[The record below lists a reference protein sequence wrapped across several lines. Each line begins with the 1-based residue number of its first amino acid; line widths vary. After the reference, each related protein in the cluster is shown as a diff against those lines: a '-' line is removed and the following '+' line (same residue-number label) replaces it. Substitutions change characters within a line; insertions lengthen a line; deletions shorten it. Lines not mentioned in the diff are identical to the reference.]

1 MRSYVVQF
9 CNRAAKDA
17 KEINVFFEGSEKR
30 NFAIFSKFIR
40 KKLHIYEKN
49 SKFTQTKLKEHE
61 NLRENNSPKSYFY
74 FIVTLPLDHVISY
87 FSLKCY
93 LLQCFELHSVVHLYQ
108 NFNSV
113 TIISSNNYE
122 KKNNMVMHLC
132 PAVKL

>member
-17 KEINVFFEGSEKR
+17 KEINVFFQGSEKR

-122 KKNNMVMHLC
+122 
-132 PAVKL
+132 